1 MTRINLLMVFVLLT
15 LITRAQGSSDTP
27 LMADVLRS
35 NGKIYIVI
43 AVIGIVFASI
53 VIFLT
58 LLEKKIKKLEKLL
71 RDEESLSDKKMNSNK
86 ENN

>member
-1 MTRINLLMVFVLLT
+1 MTRINLLIVFILLT
-15 LITRAQGSSDTP
+15 LITRAQGSSDAP

-71 RDEESLSDKKMNSNK
+71 RDEESLSNKKMNSNK

>member
-15 LITRAQGSSDTP
+15 LITRAQGSSDAP
-27 LMADVLRS
+27 LMADALRS

>member
-15 LITRAQGSSDTP
+15 LITRAQGSSDAP
-27 LMADVLRS
+27 LMADALSS

>member
-1 MTRINLLMVFVLLT
+1 MVFVLLT
-15 LITRAQGSSDTP
+15 LITRAQGSSDAP
-27 LMADVLRS
+27 LMADALRS